1 MKIKNISIENIG
13 GIEELNLEFNDKMNI
28 ICGTNGIGKTTIL
41 ECISHFFVSNSIS
54 DLKRNAKSKIG
65 NVKGKFNFDN
75 RDIELDYKV
84 EDFEPDRESYVS
96 TKLYNNNK
104 KIIVFNALRNFN
116 YIKLNEIYRDEDRK
130 TYHNQQLIHNGIDA
144 ESIKKWF
151 CNRYMFKPH
160 KDGLNEKQEF
170 NLEKAIEMFS
180 IMDQNVKFARLKPDT
195 FDIML
200 DTNQGEIYFEYL
212 SSGYKSSIHILLGI
226 IKEIEYRFKEPYIKV
241 DEFDGIV
248 LIDEV
253 EVHLHPQW
261 QAQLVKA
268 LRKLLPNA
276 QIIITTHSPSVIQT
290 AEHNE
295 VIALY
300 YNEEG
305 RICIKDLE
313 ESKYEFQGWTI
324 EEILQDIMG
333 MEDTTSKLFKETLQK
348 FDMAVDEEDGKTA
361 RECYKILN
369 EMLHPQNHLRKIL
382 QIEQVGLGDHYDKNK

>member
-1 MKIKNISIENIG
+1 MKIKDISIKNIG
-13 GIEELNLEFNDKMNI
+13 GIEELNLNFNDKINI

-41 ECISHFFVSNSIS
+41 ECISHFFVSTSIS
-54 DLKRNAKSKIG
+54 DLKRNAKSQ
-65 NVKGKFNFDN
+65 KGSVRGTFYFDN
-75 RDIELDYKV
+75 KNIEYNYEV
-84 EDFEPDRESYVS
+84 EDFEPDRDNYVS
-96 TKLYNNNK
+96 TNLYKNNK
-104 KIIVFNALRNFN
+104 KVIIFNASRNFD
-116 YIKLNEIYRDEDRK
+116 YIKLNELSRDDCRD
-130 TYHNQQLIHNGIDA
+130 YYQNQQLIKSGIDA
-144 ESIKKWF
+144 ESIKRWF

-160 KDGLNEKQEF
+160 KNGLNEKQKC

-180 IMDQNVKFARLKPDT
+180 VMDRNVKFSRLKPDT

-276 QIIITTHSPSVIQT
+276 QIIITTHSPSVIQA

-305 RICIKDLE
+305 NICIKDLE

-333 MEDTTSKLFKETLQK
+333 MEETTSKLFKETLQK
-348 FDMAVDEEDGKTA
+348 FDMAVDEEDAKTA
-361 RECYKILN
+361 KECYKILN
-369 EMLHPQNHLRKIL
+369 EMLHPHNYLRKVL
-382 QIEQVGLGDHYDKNK
+382 QIQQVGLGAHYDKNK